1 MAPSQKRQVI
11 LSGWSVIKVRTHR
24 SSDLLPICDI
34 PCLSA
39 ALLVVML
46 PSGPWDPRTEL
57 LGRGQGGAVLLR
69 HSLENVRLQDLWT
82 APFDV
87 HPWTRAPQTGTWD
100 SVNHSFNQQMFIE
113 QLLGTHLVR

>member
-69 HSLENVRLQDLWT
+69 HSLENVRLQD
-82 APFDV
+82 PFDV